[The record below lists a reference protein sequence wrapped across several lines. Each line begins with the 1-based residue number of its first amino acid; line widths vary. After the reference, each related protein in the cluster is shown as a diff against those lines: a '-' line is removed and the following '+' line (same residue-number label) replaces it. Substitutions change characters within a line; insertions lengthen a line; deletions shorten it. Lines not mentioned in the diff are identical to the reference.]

1 MEEIKVEQ
9 LVEESIETTQ
19 GIIEKMSKYRNY
31 ILIALAVIL
40 VIVIGYF
47 VYKYFFE
54 KKPVKD
60 VEKFQ
65 TNKENVESL
74 LEELNA
80 ESETGPPVNV
90 ENTELYPY
98 FDIQIGDSPAGK
110 IVFQMFDDDVPKTC
124 RNFRHLCGKNI
135 LNNSSKPSY
144 QNTPFHRII
153 KDFMIQGGDITNG
166 DGTGGF
172 SIYGNNFEDENLDMK
187 HNQPGLLSMAN
198 AGPGTNSSQFF
209 ILTKEAPWL
218 DGKHVVF
225 GIVLKGMDIVKRM
238 EEIETDDND
247 KPLVECKIIKSGLMT
262 KKEYENMNVKEE

>member
-1 MEEIKVEQ
+1 MES
-9 LVEESIETTQ
+9 LVNTITSN
-19 GIIEKMSKYRNY
+19 KWM
-31 ILIALAVIL
+31 ILIAIL
-40 VIVIGYF
+40 IIIIIGYF
-47 VYKYFFE
+47 AYNYYF
-54 KKPVKD
+54 KK
-60 VEKFQ
+60 
-65 TNKENVESL
+65 KEDKTP
-74 LEELNA
+74 EEQKKI
-80 ESETGPPVNV
+80 TGEDGGREP
-90 ENTELYPY
+90 TEDKRQNIDINDLSLYPY
-98 FDIQIGDSPAGK
+98 FDIEIGGNPAGR
-110 IVFQMFDDDVPKTC
+110 IVMQLLDEDAPKTC
-124 RNFRHLCGKNI
+124 INFRHLCTRNV

-172 SIYGNNFEDENLDMK
+172 SIYGNNFEDENLEMK